1 MLEDLKKDATQRMQ
15 KCVSAFKDQLKKL
28 RTGRAHTSLIEHIK
42 VDYYGSEMPLNQVAN
57 IATEDART
65 LTVSPWEK
73 AMVPIIEKAIYK
85 SDLGLPPNTA
95 GQIIRIHMP
104 ALTEE
109 RRRDIIKVVKAEAE
123 NARVAVRGV
132 RREINNELKEML
144 KEKLIAQDDERRGQG
159 DNQKVTDKPV
169 AHIHHTAARKGK
181 ELKHGL
187 LQPGPPLLTH

>member
-1 MLEDLKKDATQRMQ
+1 MRVFGASAIGAAAVIALLAGPAHAQTPNINLMPEVKSKTPEEREQDAIKDKAY
-15 KCVSAFKDQLKKL
+15 KEQLKKM

-85 SDLGLPPNTA
+85 SDLGLTPNTA

-109 RRRDIIKVVKAEAE
+109 RRRDIIKVVKALIFSPILGFFAAFVVMIVIFWATRR
-123 NARVAVRGV
+123 ARPA
-132 RREINNELKEML
+132 
-144 KEKLIAQDDERRGQG
+144 KLGRSAMERQTPHR
-159 DNQKVTDKPV
+159 
-169 AHIHHTAARKGK
+169 
-181 ELKHGL
+181 
-187 LQPGPPLLTH
+187 